1 MAESVNNHGALV
13 WSIADQ
19 LRDTYRQSDYQ
30 KVILPLVVSRRL
42 DAVLEP
48 TKDAVLAAHDKY
60 KGKVQ
65 NLEPVLEKVS
75 GEQCYNTSQIT
86 LLAEYRDAFIM
97 AAVTGEI
104 DVDTFDND
112 RHREGAVS

>member
-19 LRDTYRQSDYQ
+19 LRGTYRQSDYQ
-30 KVILPLVVSRRL
+30 KVILPLVVIRRL

-48 TKDAVLAAHDKY
+48 TKDAV
-60 KGKVQ
+60 
-65 NLEPVLEKVS
+65 
-75 GEQCYNTSQIT
+75 
-86 LLAEYRDAFIM
+86 
-97 AAVTGEI
+97 TGEI
-104 DVDTFDND
+104 DVDTFDDD